1 MVCCCLTI
9 VPVCFPRLRYR
20 FPIRFPCKHSGE
32 HDRDYSAFWSFSL
45 GAKGSSRQ
53 LINLSA
59 GAECPALTLIDGNDM
74 KLTLESL
81 KEHGAFTG
89 RPVEK
94 EITRKQGEKEL
105 TATVF
110 VRPLGYYTARADIL
124 AIGGKVDGVAGRIAA
139 SICDETGKP
148 VFTAAD
154 ITGEAD
160 PERGALDGNLTV
172 ALLVAIQQVNNL
184 GKTEPSAQTTKLVR
198 TSP

>member
-1 MVCCCLTI
+1 
-9 VPVCFPRLRYR
+9 
-20 FPIRFPCKHSGE
+20 
-32 HDRDYSAFWSFSL
+32 
-45 GAKGSSRQ
+45 
-53 LINLSA
+53 
-59 GAECPALTLIDGNDM
+59 M

-81 KEHGAFTG
+81 KENGAFTG

-94 EITRKQGEKEL
+94 EITWKQGEKEL

-110 VRPLGYYTARADIL
+110 VRPLGYYTAQADIL

-184 GKTEPSAQTTKLVR
+184 GKTEPSAQTTK
-198 TSP
+198 PGAN